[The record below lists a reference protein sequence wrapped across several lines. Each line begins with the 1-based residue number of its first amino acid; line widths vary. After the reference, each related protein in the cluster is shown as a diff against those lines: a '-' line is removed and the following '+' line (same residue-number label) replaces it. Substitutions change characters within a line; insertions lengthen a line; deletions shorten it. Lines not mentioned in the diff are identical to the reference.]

1 MCGDPAPV
9 LGYSGANPNPDLE
22 MDIVFIRDLRIETI
36 IGIYDWERVT
46 PQTVRLDLE
55 MAWDNRG
62 PAEGD
67 DITRALD
74 YKQVSKRLI
83 QFIGASRFLLVE
95 TLAEQVAAI
104 VRDEFGSPWVRV
116 RVAKP
121 GAVKGAAE
129 VGVQIERGSR
139 P

>member
-1 MCGDPAPV
+1 
-9 LGYSGANPNPDLE
+9 
-22 MDIVFIRDLRIETI
+22 MDIVFISDLRIETI

-55 MAWDNRG
+55 MAWDNRA
-62 PAEGD
+62 PAEHD
-67 DITRALD
+67 DIARALD

-83 QFIGASRFLLVE
+83 QFVGESRFLLVE

-116 RVAKP
+116 RVTKP
-121 GAVKGAAE
+121 GAVKGAAG